1 MYVLIVAKYR
11 CINEYTEKWTEFVKC
26 DDYDELSSDSNKLAE
41 HIGFDEID
49 EECDGWMVSHR
60 EDRLIGCSIQRFTST
75 QYFILRKLDI

>member
-60 EDRLIGCSIQRFTST
+60 EDRLIGCSIQSLTST